1 MIERLDAAGATP
13 DLFSPDGFVAAQMV
27 VQAIREGGDD
37 VDGMIAALEGW
48 TFEGPKGTTT
58 IRAED
63 HAVLQPMFQ
72 ARLVEQDGTWVPEL
86 IEIIEADTVAPPV
99 VG

>member
-72 ARLVEQDGTWVPEL
+72 ARLVEQGGSWVPEL
-86 IEIIEADTVAPPV
+86 IEIVEADTVAPPV